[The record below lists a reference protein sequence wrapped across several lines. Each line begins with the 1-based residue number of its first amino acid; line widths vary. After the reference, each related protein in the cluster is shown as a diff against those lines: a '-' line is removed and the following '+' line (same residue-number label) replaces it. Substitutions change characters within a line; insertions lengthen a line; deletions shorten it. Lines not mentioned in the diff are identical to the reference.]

1 MWALKKV
8 YYQKVQYITQILR
21 FLIFGVNKNFNHTYI
36 EKAFCK
42 IYIYVY
48 NIDYLLEIQ

>member
-21 FLIFGVNKNFNHTYI
+21 FLIFGVNKNFNHI
-36 EKAFCK
+36 EEAFCK